1 MSWFRD
7 HPFAVSLG
15 AFLVFGSMLA
25 LVLGYVGL
33 ILFSAF
39 WTIGGKSIVDVLIEL
54 WIPYLPIIAVLLI
67 GTVGSGASLAWAVLG
82 HLSLQRFSLPRSER
96 LQSTVERAERSNS
109 TLDTLG
115 LSDFVAPKEK
125 SDEEKLEA
133 LKQRYVEG
141 EIDEEEFEREIERLN
156 ATESS
161 TDTRTSHVRKS
172 KEADREW

>member
-7 HPFAVSLG
+7 HRLAVSLG

-25 LVLGYVGL
+25 LVGGYVGL
-33 ILFSAF
+33 VLLSAF
-39 WTIGGKSIVDVLIEL
+39 WTIGSPSIVDVLIEL

-67 GTVGSGASLAWAVLG
+67 GTVGSGASLAWALLG
-82 HLSLQRFSLPRSER
+82 RLSLPRSER
-96 LQSTVERAERSNS
+96 LQSTVQRVERSNS
-109 TLDTLG
+109 RLDTLG
-115 LSDFVAPKEK
+115 LSDFVAPTEQT
-125 SDEEKLEA
+125 DEEKVET

-161 TDTRTSHVRKS
+161 TDTRTSRVRRS
-172 KEADREW
+172 KETDRE